1 MHIHLKNAKKVI
13 VDGIKAATIVFV
25 IFLAV
30 TVIPSLVEELCE
42 PSSHYIEDKIIY
54 LSPGEKEQLNLTTK
68 ATDSTFIWEWDI
80 KNFSNDKISFKIIDY
95 NGKEYNNITTSPNF
109 TSEQGFYNVK
119 HEGTYSFVWENQNEN
134 KSVTLQ
140 IKKISEYRDV
150 GGKYCY
156 VILVVSLIAVVFLY
170 FLLREKGKI
179 KKEKGERKS
188 KLRYIAISIILI
200 LIIFMLF
207 TSPVICYCALPPDKV
222 ETQIQP
228 NSEYSKEYSSEK
240 YNLVEGGCILWDYN
254 ASVETKDKP
263 VSFWIEDN
271 KGHVYSY
278 YQTNASTSNKIG
290 FVVPH
295 DGDYWIICN
304 NPTNKTVNLTYSF
317 GPETSFNEAL
327 IESIDGIASLLFILI
342 SFVTTYRVIRTRRL
356 KKIEEIGEYKQR
368 YDKIWYVS
376 KRKFNA
382 LMVWLAYDCVGT
394 ILVKD
399 GLLSFI
405 SKRKSIDIKNIK
417 SLSLIKRRRGCWL
430 YILYVFIGLGIGL
443 YIQLFYFHVRNIF
456 PIIHLLGCFIS
467 AFVIGYIV
475 HFVPLWIQVKFISAP
490 GKEKEIF
497 LSKPNF
503 YRLWNINKDT
513 KVLFNQ
519 LSKLKEE

>member
-1 MHIHLKNAKKVI
+1 MHIHLKNAKNVI
-13 VDGIKAATIVFV
+13 ADGIKASLIVFV

-30 TVIPSLVEELCE
+30 TIIPSLVEELYE
-42 PSSHYIEDKIIY
+42 PSSPYIGDKIVHLY
-54 LSPGEKEQLNLTTK
+54 PGEKEQLNLTTK

-80 KNFSNDKISFKIIDY
+80 KNFSDDKVSFKMVDY

-119 HEGTYSFVWENQNEN
+119 HEGTYSFIWENKNEN

-140 IKKISEYRDV
+140 IKEISEYRDV

-156 VILVVSLIAVVFLY
+156 VIPVVSLIAVIFLY
-170 FLLREKGKI
+170 FLLRKRGKI

-240 YNLVEGGCILWDYN
+240 YNLVEGGCILWDYK
-254 ASVETKDKP
+254 ASVDAEDKP
-263 VSFWIEDN
+263 VSFWIEDW
-271 KGHVYSY
+271 KGHIYSY
-278 YQTNASTSNKIG
+278 YQTNASTSNKMG

-295 DGDYWIICN
+295 DGDYRIICN

-327 IESIDGIASLLFILI
+327 IESIDGIAFLLFVLI
-342 SFVTTYRVIRTRRL
+342 TFLTTYKVIRTRRL
-356 KKIEEIGEYKQR
+356 KKEEEIGEYKQR
-368 YDKIWYVS
+368 YDKVLFAKK
-376 KRKFNA
+376 KRLDTHWKYRVF
-382 LMVWLAYDCVGT
+382 DFVGT
-394 ILVKD
+394 LLIKDDTVSFLCKKLSMDVKNVKD
-399 GLLSFI
+399 VFLTKQRSPF
-405 SKRKSIDIKNIK
+405 N
-417 SLSLIKRRRGCWL
+417 SLILLMPIVVLLIYPLLTHFPSLAFTQIVWTIFLLLFMG
-430 YILYVFIGLGIGL
+430 ILTYEWNFNL
-443 YIQLFYFHVRNIF
+443 
-456 PIIHLLGCFIS
+456 
-467 AFVIGYIV
+467 
-475 HFVPLWIQVKFISAP
+475 LWIGIKFFSDA
-490 GKEKEIF
+490 GEEKEIF

-503 YRLWNINKDT
+503 YKIWNINKDT

-519 LSKLKEE
+519 LSKLKEG